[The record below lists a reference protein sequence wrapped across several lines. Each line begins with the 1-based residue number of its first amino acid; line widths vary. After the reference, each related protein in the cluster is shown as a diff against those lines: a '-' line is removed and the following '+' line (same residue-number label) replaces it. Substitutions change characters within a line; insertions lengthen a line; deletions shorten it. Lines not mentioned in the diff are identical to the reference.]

1 MTSTTVELPDETFA
15 QANAL
20 ARTTGR
26 TLGEV
31 LSQAI
36 AQGLAYDR
44 WFREQV
50 ADALRSSD
58 AGTFASSEDVEALW
72 ERLAASSPPET
83 DKTRESA

>member
-1 MTSTTVELPDETFA
+1 MASTAIELPDETFA

-36 AQGLAYDR
+36 AQGLAYDH
-44 WFREQV
+44 WYREQV
-50 ADALRSSD
+50 AEALRSTD
-58 AGTFASSEDVEALW
+58 AGRFASSEDVEALW
-72 ERLAASSPPET
+72 GHLAASPPPET